1 MWEKIFCIVTILCC
15 CKIYII
21 LSDVSDPWSQSGH
34 LSMVHGERGI
44 LIIWYFRPF
53 TLELCSTQN
62 NSLYEKCWGRLTLLW
77 GLYNLESS
85 LNIVPFHLKW
95 NGRLLHM
102 DSTYECLKGIAVRI
116 GDSKRVLPI
125 HLPSLYPLLTGWK
138 CLWAL
143 NTTLFPRA
151 QVLNSF
157 HGGLFVFTSSLYLI
171 EEFRSPGCLF

>member
-1 MWEKIFCIVTILCC
+1 MLNQIIFGGKNTDSNIYLFYFPMYNFCWDVSQYVGKIFCIVTILCC

-34 LSMVHGERGI
+34 LSMVHGERAI

-62 NSLYEKCWGRLTLLW
+62 NSLYEKRWGRLTLLW

-85 LNIVPFHLKW
+85 LNIVPFHCRW
-95 NGRLLHM
+95 NGRLLHI

-125 HLPSLYPLLTGWK
+125 LPPSLYPLAWLE
-138 CLWAL
+138 
-143 NTTLFPRA
+143 
-151 QVLNSF
+151 V
-157 HGGLFVFTSSLYLI
+157 FV
-171 EEFRSPGCLF
+171 SPKYHPVP